1 MKRVEQ
7 NICERNLIAAYVD
20 GELSEAASA
29 TFEQHVEECAECR
42 AELRAHRMFVCE
54 LDAALTGKVE
64 IPVPDD
70 FSRMIAVRARSDM
83 HGVRTRSEN
92 KKAIAISTVLALA
105 GFALLGTS
113 ARDAFLAFADTFVNS
128 VIGIAGF
135 LSTMVY
141 DAVAGLVVISRVLG
155 HKVVVGSGS
164 FGVLLLVLAVAVF
177 VLSRLI
183 ADYHQRTGATE

>member
-7 NICERNLIAAYVD
+7 DICERNRIAAYVD

-29 TFEQHVEECAECR
+29 TFERHVEQCAECR

-70 FSRMIAVRARSDM
+70 FSKMIAVRARSDM

-92 KKAIAISTVLALA
+92 KKAIAICAVLALT
-105 GFALLGTS
+105 GFALLEAG
-113 ARDAFLAFADTFVNS
+113 AREAFLVFAGTFVNS

-135 LSTMVY
+135 LSTVVY
-141 DAVAGLVVISRVLG
+141 DAVAGLVVITRVLG
-155 HKVVVGSGS
+155 HRIFVGSGS
-164 FGVLLLVLAVAVF
+164 LGVLLVVLAVAVF

-183 ADYHQRTGATE
+183 ADYHHRTGATE